1 MSKLTLYALVLACT
15 LFTLARPA
23 AAYVVEAMTSIPAAE
38 AEDATKLE
46 TAVRIAVDQV
56 ATHAV
61 AFAPTV
67 VSLRDAKIVGDRI
80 YLFILLADADGEA
93 ELAALKSD
101 RTRLG
106 AYGH

>member
-1 MSKLTLYALVLACT
+1 MSKLTVYALALAWT
-15 LFTLARPA
+15 LFTLARPVG
-23 AAYVVEAMTSIPAAE
+23 AYVVEAMTSIPAAE